1 MINELL
7 TETLRERAE
16 SQADLT
22 VLAQRAARRGRR
34 RIATRRLATGGT
46 ALVVTG
52 ALVIGIAVYRNHGE
66 PSMPVGVSPLVVV
79 PGVPGLPTT
88 DASRLPSRAEVTASG
103 PDELPFALDA
113 IPAAYDLYDARFG
126 LEPELRLRDDRGAS
140 AQLQLLDKPTPIEA
154 AESTQALTVGQRPA
168 TLYRSGDFHRV
179 VWEIADG
186 AGVWMHVTAGSDAL
200 AMELAE
206 HVRLDRR
213 THCAVPAAPVALPT
227 GYAVEDCD
235 VSLRLLPEQQRAS
248 LDGATITYSQTGTAH
263 RIMMIVVKREPR
275 TKDDEDAALDR
286 KVAGWPAALV
296 PFEDGVQLQLPEF
309 GELTLAMT
317 TSRGATEAEVL
328 AVGKVVRSAPDISM
342 PEHWLPATPG

>member
-1 MINELL
+1 MIDELL

-16 SQADLT
+16 SRADLT

-34 RIATRRLATGGT
+34 RIATRRLATGST

-66 PSMPVGVSPLVVV
+66 PSVPVGVSPLVVV

-88 DASRLPSRAEVTASG
+88 DASRLPSRAEVTTG
-103 PDELPFALDA
+103 DPDELPFALDA
-113 IPAAYDLYDARFG
+113 IPAAYDLYDVRFAPEPG
-126 LEPELRLRDDRGAS
+126 LLLRDDRGAS
-140 AQLQLLDKPTPIEA
+140 AQLQLLDKPMPIEA
-154 AESTQALTVGQRPA
+154 AESTQAITVGQRTA

-206 HVRLDRR
+206 HVHLDRR
-213 THCAVPAAPVALPT
+213 THCAAPAAPVALPT
-227 GYAVEDCD
+227 GYTVENCD
-235 VSLRLLPEQQRAS
+235 LALRLLPEQQRAS
-248 LDGATITYSQTGTAH
+248 LVGATITYSQTGTAH
-263 RIMMIVVKREPR
+263 RIILIVTEREPR
-275 TKDDEDAALDR
+275 TKDAAALDR

-296 PFEDGVQLQLPEF
+296 PGEDGMQLQLPEF
-309 GELTLAMT
+309 GELSLAMT

-328 AVGKVVRSAPDISM
+328 AMGRTVRSAPDISM
-342 PEHWLPATPG
+342 PQQWLPATPG